1 MKQVLLNDVGEVT
14 KLAGFEFTKYMEY
27 IPDGEII
34 AIRAL
39 NLKDGCLQLDD
50 VKKISRHVSDVLPR
64 SQLHVND
71 IVLSYTGTLGEC
83 AQIREEGKYHL
94 APNVAKITPRKNIDP
109 DYLFQIIR
117 SKEFKNEVMN
127 YSHGSTQRTI
137 PMKIIRVL
145 PIKILPL
152 DQQHKVASIL
162 KNLDEKIEINKY
174 INKNLE
180 EQVIAIY
187 HQMFKVPPD
196 DSWPIGALSDIADIV
211 MGQSPKGDTYNENG
225 IGTVFFQGRA
235 DFGFRFPSRRLY
247 TTDPKR
253 RAKINDVLMSV
264 RAPVGDINVAYE
276 DCCIGRGLGAIH
288 SNDGHHSYILY
299 TMLALQGQLNIFNG
313 EGTVFG
319 SINRDSLSALKIS
332 LPPKTLV
339 DRFEKIAS
347 PIDAII
353 RNNHNENCCLESIR
367 ERLLPHL
374 MSGEIDV
381 SAITL

>member
-50 VKKISRHVSDVLPR
+50 VKKISRHVADVLPR

-137 PMKIIRVL
+137 PMKIIRGL

-174 INKNLE
+174 INKNLC
-180 EQVIAIY
+180 V
-187 HQMFKVPPD
+187 V
-196 DSWPIGALSDIADIV
+196 
-211 MGQSPKGDTYNENG
+211 
-225 IGTVFFQGRA
+225 
-235 DFGFRFPSRRLY
+235 
-247 TTDPKR
+247 
-253 RAKINDVLMSV
+253 
-264 RAPVGDINVAYE
+264 
-276 DCCIGRGLGAIH
+276 
-288 SNDGHHSYILY
+288 
-299 TMLALQGQLNIFNG
+299 
-313 EGTVFG
+313 
-319 SINRDSLSALKIS
+319 
-332 LPPKTLV
+332 
-339 DRFEKIAS
+339 
-347 PIDAII
+347 
-353 RNNHNENCCLESIR
+353 
-367 ERLLPHL
+367 
-374 MSGEIDV
+374 
-381 SAITL
+381 

>member
-50 VKKISRHVSDVLPR
+50 VKKISRHVADVLPR

-137 PMKIIRVL
+137 PMKIIRGL

-180 EQVIAIY
+180 EQLNAFYNKTFIIDADPTWKKGMLSELIEVCYGKNHNKLAAGNVPVYGSGGIMRYVDKCLYDQESVLIPRKGTLNNIIY
-187 HQMFKVPPD
+187 INEPFWSVDTMF
-196 DSWPIGALSDIADIV
+196 
-211 MGQSPKGDTYNENG
+211 
-225 IGTVFFQGRA
+225 
-235 DFGFRFPSRRLY
+235 Y
-247 TTDPKR
+247 TKMR
-253 RAKINDVLMSV
+253 
-264 RAPVGDINVAYE
+264 
-276 DCCIGRGLGAIH
+276 H
-288 SNDGHHSYILY
+288 SNTAKFIFHFLRTKDMEAMNTGSAVPSMTTKILNAIQ
-299 TMLALQGQLNIFNG
+299 LAIPDEKTLKAFENQVQPYYRLIAENNK
-313 EGTVFG
+313 ESKVL
-319 SINRDSLSALKIS
+319 SSMRDSLLPKLIS
-332 LPPKTLV
+332 GN
-339 DRFEKIAS
+339 INIS
-347 PIDAII
+347 
-353 RNNHNENCCLESIR
+353 H
-367 ERLLPHL
+367 
-374 MSGEIDV
+374 
-381 SAITL
+381 ITI